1 MENNKLQTVTLT
13 KEDLAMTMSII
24 QTIRFVATKQNDKD
38 EVNLMHELSDCLLR
52 HHCNDDDTVSINLN
66 REQCFSIWLSLDTY
80 KDFCI
85 EKMYT
90 DELTKV
96 NRIMNSLRPQY

>member
-1 MENNKLQTVTLT
+1 MNNKQQTVTLT
-13 KEDLAMTMSII
+13 KEDIAMAMSII
-24 QTIRFVATKQNDKD
+24 QIMRVVAINQNDKD
-38 EVNLMHELSDCLLR
+38 EANLMHELSDCLLR

-66 REQCFSIWLSLDTY
+66 REQCFCIWLSLDVY

-96 NRIMNSLRPQY
+96 NRIMRNLQPQD